1 MNRTEMRELAF
12 KLIYETEIQK
22 DMSEEQVELFV
33 TNNNIEDA
41 KIIKYLKDIVNGIET
56 HKEDIIKNIS
66 ENLKEDWDITRISKI
81 NLALLKISLYEM
93 LYADVPYKVAINEV
107 IELEKKYADEQSPIF
122 INGVLASVVKK
133 NNLSG
138 GVNN

>member
-22 DMSEEQVELFV
+22 DMSDEQVELFV

-41 KIIKYLKDIVNGIET
+41 KIIKYLKDIVNGIEN

-107 IELEKKYADEQSPIF
+107 IELAKKYADEQSPIF

-138 GVNN
+138 GVSN

>member
-107 IELEKKYADEQSPIF
+107 IELAKKYADEQSPIF
-122 INGVLASVVKK
+122 INGVLASGVKK

>member
-107 IELEKKYADEQSPIF
+107 IELAKKYADEQSPIF

>member
-41 KIIKYLKDIVNGIET
+41 KIIKYLKDIVN
-56 HKEDIIKNIS
+56 
-66 ENLKEDWDITRISKI
+66 
-81 NLALLKISLYEM
+81 
-93 LYADVPYKVAINEV
+93 AI
-107 IELEKKYADEQSPIF
+107 
-122 INGVLASVVKK
+122 
-133 NNLSG
+133 
-138 GVNN
+138 

>member
-107 IELEKKYADEQSPIF
+107 IELAKKYAEEQSPIF